1 MITLN
6 SRLQL
11 AMLNRKKGRNLIE
24 KGFTLVELMIVIVI
38 VGVLSAVALPS
49 FLGQQ
54 NKAKAT
60 EASSK
65 LSALLKE
72 AHADYQLDSNQT
84 LALATANKSAAKAK
98 ATGKFD
104 YTLAAQGT
112 TTIYGEAKPWGAA
125 GGAATPASA
134 TADTALVKGT
144 QIPATGTAT
153 GSEVIAGCV
162 NLETGEIKFSR
173 GFADQAQ
180 SAPTFAKTSCT

>member
-1 MITLN
+1 
-6 SRLQL
+6 
-11 AMLNRKKGRNLIE
+11 
-24 KGFTLVELMIVIVI
+24 MIVIVI
-38 VGVLSAVALPS
+38 VGILSAVALPS

-60 EASSK
+60 EATSK
-65 LSALLKE
+65 LAALLKE
-72 AHADYQLDSNQT
+72 AHADYQLDSSQT

-104 YTLAAQGT
+104 YTLATNGA
-112 TTIYGEAKPWGAA
+112 TTIYGEAEPWGAF
-125 GGAATPASA
+125 GGTTTPTTATL
-134 TADTALVKGT
+134 DNALVKGT

-173 GFADQAQ
+173 GFVDQTQ
-180 SAPTFAKTSCT
+180 STPTFAKNSCV